1 MQYIKD
7 QITHALA
14 NQEELIRMFAAEPE
28 KKLADRLH
36 IIHLQSVICEN
47 EKDEETAEFLS
58 IMRRIIIEARLYK
71 WDNNIA
77 DELNEIELSI
87 TNTEL
92 LQEKQEHRKKLLAKL
107 AKPVSTP
114 EIQESQPEQ
123 KADNSVQLGLF

>member
-7 QITHALA
+7 QISHALE
-14 NQEELIRMFAAEPE
+14 NQEELIKVFAAEPE
-28 KKLADRLH
+28 KKLMDRLH
-36 IIHLQSVICEN
+36 IIHLQSIICQN

-92 LQEKQEHRKKLLAKL
+92 LQEKQEHRKILLAKL
-107 AKPVSTP
+107 AKPEIKREIEETKP
-114 EIQESQPEQ
+114 EA
-123 KADNSVQLGLF
+123 KADTIVQLGLF